1 MYEYIFGKLAE
12 LYPTEAIVE
21 SNGFGYRILISLSTY
36 TKLQKAGQ
44 EAVKLYLHHHLRE
57 DEESLFGFSDKAE
70 RSLFIQLISVS
81 GVGPNTARMML
92 SSMTVNELSTAILTQ
107 DTNRIKSVKG
117 IGLKTAQ
124 RVILELKDKIG
135 KGVSDEFQFE
145 SAADGRGAEKEEAIS
160 ALVLLGFAKPAAEKA
175 VSAVLK
181 DNPGCTIEELIKKA
195 LKLL

>member
-21 SNGFGYRILISLSTY
+21 SSGFGYRVLISLSTY
-36 TKLQKAGQ
+36 TKLQKDGG
-44 EAVKLYLHHHLRE
+44 EAVKLYLYHHLRE
-57 DEESLFGFSDKAE
+57 EEENLFGFYDKAE
-70 RSLFIQLISVS
+70 RSLFIHLISVS
-81 GVGPNTARMML
+81 GVGPNSARMML
-92 SSMTVNELSTAILTQ
+92 SSMTADELSTAILTQ
-107 DTNRIKSVKG
+107 DTNKIKSVKG

-145 SAADGRGAEKEEAIS
+145 PAATGASPVKDEAVS

-175 VSAVLK
+175 VNAVLK
-181 DNPGCTIEELIKKA
+181 DAPGCTIEELIKKA